1 MSQKDKTSKSKTSKN
16 GKDSGDRYVHLV
28 KSTKISGEKRVI
40 HDEGIFDSASGTTIK
55 YYHNEN
61 GNAEKILITKLSDNK
76 FKVVTLVKGEKD
88 EKELDQPAV
97 LKMVQS
103 DARLKFALDFVKTGK
118 RPQNRSSSMSRAN
131 KSSKSSKSSKT
142 SKSSK
147 SRTVAHNKGSKSK
160 KPARKASKSKH

>member
-1 MSQKDKTSKSKTSKN
+1 M
-16 GKDSGDRYVHLV
+16 
-28 KSTKISGEKRVI
+28 
-40 HDEGIFDSASGTTIK
+40 
-55 YYHNEN
+55 
-61 GNAEKILITKLSDNK
+61 
-76 FKVVTLVKGEKD
+76 KGEKD